1 MDLNADRYHCWGPLV
16 AWRTQESCLRAA
28 QLSRAGDAFTELSV
42 SWKGTKQHGLDTL
55 EIRLSELVVNRR

>member
-1 MDLNADRYHCWGPLV
+1 MQIDLNADRYHCWGPLV
-16 AWRTQESCLRAA
+16 AWHTQESCLRAE
-28 QLSRAGDAFTELSV
+28 DAFVELSL